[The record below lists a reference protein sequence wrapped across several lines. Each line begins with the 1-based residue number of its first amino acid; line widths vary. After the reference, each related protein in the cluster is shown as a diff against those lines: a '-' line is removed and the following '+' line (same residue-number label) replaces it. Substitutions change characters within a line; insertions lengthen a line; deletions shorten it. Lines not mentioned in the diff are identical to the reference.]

1 MNRRR
6 LLAGL
11 AGGGVVGAGWGISTG
26 SLPTDAV
33 STAEQAD
40 ADIVGERIET
50 VEAPGSVAGE
60 QAIPAEG
67 PLAVDFMSVTCSV
80 CEDSMPALVEAYEAY
95 GESVSFLSVSTDPV
109 GFSVEESTLVE
120 WWADH
125 DGQWPLGVDSQL
137 SVTQELEVSAVP
149 TTVLVDEDGRL
160 VDRLRG
166 EKTATELA
174 AMIEAVKDT

>member
-11 AGGGVVGAGWGISTG
+11 AGVGVVGAGWGVSTG
-26 SLPTDAV
+26 LLPTV
-33 STAEQAD
+33 QEAEAD
-40 ADIVGERIET
+40 TIDERVDTID
-50 VEAPGSVAGE
+50 APGSAAGE
-60 QAIPAEG
+60 QSIPTDG
-67 PLAVDFMSVTCSV
+67 PLVVDFMSVTCSV
-80 CEDSMPALVEAYEAY
+80 CSDSMPALVESYEQY
-95 GESVSFLSVSTDPV
+95 GKSVSFLSVSTDPV
-109 GFSVEESTLVE
+109 GFSVEESRLVE